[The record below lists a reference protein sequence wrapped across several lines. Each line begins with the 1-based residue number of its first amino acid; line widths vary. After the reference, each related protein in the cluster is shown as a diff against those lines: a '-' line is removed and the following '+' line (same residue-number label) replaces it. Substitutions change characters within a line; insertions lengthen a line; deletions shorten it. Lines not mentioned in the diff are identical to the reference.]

1 MTGDHHDL
9 TARRATLLITA
20 TDEILGTHSIPE
32 ASRIASIQ
40 VGLGWPRRV
49 DGLITDGGVNVPV
62 PGYDLGDVGS
72 PLRMASVK
80 DNR

>member
-1 MTGDHHDL
+1 M
-9 TARRATLLITA
+9 A
-20 TDEILGTHSIPE
+20 
-32 ASRIASIQ
+32 
-40 VGLGWPRRV
+40 
-49 DGLITDGGVNVPV
+49 TDGGVNVAV